1 MGGVGRL
8 PAQGAAGR
16 GHHAPLYGRLVPE
29 EQLEQLTSSLA
40 AAPGSMGTPAAD
52 IQAMQARIPHHFRD
66 PATAPL
72 HKLSVDLIKTYKH
85 INEVSN
91 LPATCLPVTPTLDQI
106 PPLLRNKVVEIARF
120 VSFCWPSS
128 LQKRFNS
135 LIS

>member
-1 MGGVGRL
+1 VGVVGRL

-85 INEVSN
+85 INEVSY
-91 LPATCLPVTPTLDQI
+91 LDCTIICYPTPFALCEWQVGNTGFGACAIL
-106 PPLLRNKVVEIARF
+106 
-120 VSFCWPSS
+120 VSFCCFF
-128 LQKRFNS
+128 LCS
-135 LIS
+135 LIAD

>member
-1 MGGVGRL
+1 VGVVGRL

-85 INEVSN
+85 INEVSY
-91 LPATCLPVTPTLDQI
+91 LDCTI
-106 PPLLRNKVVEIARF
+106 ICYPPHPLLFVNGRLATLVSALARF
-120 VSFCWPSS
+120 WS
-128 LQKRFNS
+128 LFALFFLCS
-135 LIS
+135 LIAD